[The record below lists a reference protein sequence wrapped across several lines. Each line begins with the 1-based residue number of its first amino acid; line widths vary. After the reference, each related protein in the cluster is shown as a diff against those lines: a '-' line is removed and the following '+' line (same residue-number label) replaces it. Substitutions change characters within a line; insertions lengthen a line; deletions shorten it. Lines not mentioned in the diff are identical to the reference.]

1 MNKIEWDTKYSSW
14 WDSMLFSIMQ
24 MKCLIYIFTDPWLAK
39 NETSS
44 RWDKQLEYFDLFL
57 RKYASYT
64 SSSNMH
70 EWRNINTKNDIKGV
84 LLFLAHPYSN
94 YRDVKRGLL
103 SSIMRMLHILISY
116 LFLKKKY
123 FYKSELPKRHYYT

>member
-1 MNKIEWDTKYSSW
+1 
-14 WDSMLFSIMQ
+14 
-24 MKCLIYIFTDPWLAK
+24 
-39 NETSS
+39 
-44 RWDKQLEYFDLFL
+44 
-57 RKYASYT
+57 
-64 SSSNMH
+64 MH

-123 FYKSELPKRHYYT
+123 FYKSEHRFKVIPTYTTPRDTIVHKFISFVTPNQSRILIEQIIFISFCLNQSNGHVASAN

>member
-1 MNKIEWDTKYSSW
+1 
-14 WDSMLFSIMQ
+14 
-24 MKCLIYIFTDPWLAK
+24 
-39 NETSS
+39 
-44 RWDKQLEYFDLFL
+44 
-57 RKYASYT
+57 
-64 SSSNMH
+64 MH

-123 FYKSELPKRHYYT
+123 FYKSKHRFKVIPTLQINQEY

>member
-1 MNKIEWDTKYSSW
+1 
-14 WDSMLFSIMQ
+14 
-24 MKCLIYIFTDPWLAK
+24 
-39 NETSS
+39 
-44 RWDKQLEYFDLFL
+44 
-57 RKYASYT
+57 
-64 SSSNMH
+64 MH

-103 SSIMRMLHILISY
+103 SSIMRMLHILMSY

-123 FYKSELPKRHYYT
+123 FYKSEQHMFLRDTIIHKYISFVTPNQSRILIEQIKFISFCLNQSNGHVASAN

>member
-1 MNKIEWDTKYSSW
+1 MTRPPGEISS
-14 WDSMLFSIMQ
+14 LNI
-24 MKCLIYIFTDPWLAK
+24 LIC
-39 NETSS
+39 
-44 RWDKQLEYFDLFL
+44 FL

-103 SSIMRMLHILISY
+103 SSFMRMLHILISY
-116 LFLKKKY
+116 LYLKRNLYSVLMYCEIGKRNLKFLNYHKVGVVCLY
-123 FYKSELPKRHYYT
+123 FIYCDSKSIKNIN

>member
-1 MNKIEWDTKYSSW
+1 
-14 WDSMLFSIMQ
+14 
-24 MKCLIYIFTDPWLAK
+24 
-39 NETSS
+39 
-44 RWDKQLEYFDLFL
+44 
-57 RKYASYT
+57 
-64 SSSNMH
+64 MH

-123 FYKSELPKRHYYT
+123 FYKSEHRFKVIPTFLRDTIVHKFISFVTPNQSRILIEQI